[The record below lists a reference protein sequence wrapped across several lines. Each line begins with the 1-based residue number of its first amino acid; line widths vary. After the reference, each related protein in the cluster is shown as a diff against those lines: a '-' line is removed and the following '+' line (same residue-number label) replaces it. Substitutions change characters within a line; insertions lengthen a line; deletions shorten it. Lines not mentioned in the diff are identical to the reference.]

1 MRLSLEQ
8 VSAGYGGGVVVH
20 RIDLSVPAGTVH
32 AVVGHNGAGKT
43 TLLHTV
49 AGLIPAA
56 TGRIRLGGTDLT
68 RQPAHRR
75 TRAGVGYVPQGRRVF
90 ASLTVAEHLAIA
102 QRHTATATTG
112 ASAAAGWTRDRVLD
126 LLPHL
131 ATRLQ
136 HRGAHLS
143 GGEQQMLAI
152 ARALLTQPA
161 LLLLDEPTEGLA
173 PAVTVQISRTIT
185 ALAGEG
191 LAVLLATP
199 QPDLARTVAD
209 QTNVLTAGRVTAH
222 LDAATI
228 HADPDRLRA
237 ALTPGTSGT
246 PAETAGAA
254 TLDQRPGRAAV
265 WIDTLPTPSPAPSTT
280 STATTAT
287 TATGGPS

>member
-43 TLLHTV
+43 TLLHTI
-49 AGLIPAA
+49 AGLISPA
-56 TGRIRLGGTDLT
+56 TGRIRLDGIDLT

-75 TRAGVGYVPQGRRVF
+75 TRAGIGYVPQGRRVF

-102 QRHTATATTG
+102 QRHTTTG
-112 ASAAAGWTRDRVLD
+112 TSTAARWTPDKVLE

-131 ATRLQ
+131 ATRLR

-173 PAVTVQISRTIT
+173 PAITEQISRTIT
-185 ALAGEG
+185 ALAGDG

-199 QPDLARTVAD
+199 QPDLARAVAD
-209 QTNVLTAGRVTAH
+209 HTSVLTAGRVTAH
-222 LDAATI
+222 LDAPTI
-228 HADPDRLRA
+228 RADPDGLRA
-237 ALTPGTSGT
+237 ALTPGTPSSTSAGT
-246 PAETAGAA
+246 AAAA
-254 TLDQRPGRAAV
+254 TPDQRPGRAAV
-265 WIDTLPTPSPAPSTT
+265 WIDTLPAPSTA
-280 STATTAT
+280 STTTTGT
-287 TATGGPS
+287 TATGGLS